1 MRGFIEKYK
10 VLITVV
16 VCALVFMTVVRQCE
30 KEPTIRTV
38 TETKTVI
45 VHDTITKTVI
55 SEPKVVYVKKYVD
68 VKGDTKIVYLEKQ
81 DTSATEAKEYKS
93 TIKGT
98 KASAEVTVLTTGD
111 LLDIQG
117 IFTYPELETTT
128 TITKTKSKSGL
139 FLFGQVPLNTNNI
152 SVELGLAYQF
162 KNTLMLIGGVQYNDF
177 TKSADLKV
185 GIGVKIF

>member
-10 VLITVV
+10 VIITVV

-45 VHDTITKTVI
+45 VHDTITKTII

-111 LLDIQG
+111 LLDISG
-117 IFTYPELETTT
+117 IITYPELETTT

-139 FLFGQVPLNTNNI
+139 FLYGSVPLNTNSINI
-152 SVELGLAYQF
+152 EAGVIYQF
-162 KNTLMLIGGVQYNDF
+162 KNTLMLGVGGQYDDYS
-177 TKSADLKV
+177 KSGYLKAT
-185 GIGVKIF
+185 IGVKIF